1 MLNKQINDILDTVD
15 LAFLYFN
22 KDLKINKNFSE
33 ILGYDVI
40 TQAENGYGIIEKFK
54 IYKLDIITM
63 DITMPIVNRIKN
75 KVKALK
81 EIMEINNNASV
92 IMLTSHS
99 KQKLVVDIVANSIK
113 NYILKSITKEKIE
126 DIFSKIKL

>member
-40 TQAENGYGIIEKFK
+40 TQAEI
-54 IYKLDIITM
+54 
-63 DITMPIVNRIKN
+63 
-75 KVKALK
+75 
-81 EIMEINNNASV
+81 
-92 IMLTSHS
+92 
-99 KQKLVVDIVANSIK
+99 
-113 NYILKSITKEKIE
+113 
-126 DIFSKIKL
+126 